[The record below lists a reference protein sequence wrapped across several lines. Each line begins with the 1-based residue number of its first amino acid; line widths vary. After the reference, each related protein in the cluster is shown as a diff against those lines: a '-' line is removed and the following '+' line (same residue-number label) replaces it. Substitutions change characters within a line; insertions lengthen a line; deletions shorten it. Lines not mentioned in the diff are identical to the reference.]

1 MSFPELRNLSLRAR
15 LTVMLCLGLGLT
27 MAVGFI
33 GLHHVVRNQI
43 FDAAWDN
50 LEERL
55 DSLGE
60 FAAMHPG
67 HESTADNMLEFR
79 SQAHEDYFEIRD
91 AQGHLLARSASS
103 LGRDL
108 QRPSSET
115 GEHPNRYALTLP
127 DGHEGIGVQG
137 VTRLAP
143 DDPRGHLVTVVATE
157 TARIEALETRV
168 HGAMLAIAL
177 SSLAAGILA
186 TTLAIRHGL
195 APVDQLASSA
205 ESIDPDGPRRALD
218 VGRLP
223 RELVPLGQKLS
234 TLLHRLFDARDRERR
249 FTRSVAHE
257 LRTPLAEVRMIADV
271 GTLAPSL
278 DRARHSLREVGAA
291 TEELQ
296 QTVDALLSLARYE
309 SGQET
314 PQPDP
319 VDLAAEVRSQLQ
331 KLEPTV
337 KKRSL
342 VVHSRLPSER
352 WVLADPALLR
362 RLLANLLGNASSHA
376 TRGSVINVTLDVQ
389 GPLVISNPAPHLTA
403 DDMLHLGERFYRVGA
418 GSDSGH
424 VGLGL
429 ALAGS
434 IASVSRLRLQLQLDP
449 NKRYSATVDG
459 FRPLPTASAQP
470 ARLPQDPEL
479 EPAATALP
487 SA

>member
-15 LTVMLCLGLGLT
+15 LAVMLCIGLGLT

-43 FDAAWDN
+43 FDAAWEN

-55 DSLGE
+55 DSLGD
-60 FAAMHPG
+60 FAARNPG
-67 HESTADNMLEFR
+67 RESTADHMLEFR

-91 AQGHLLARSASS
+91 ARGRLLARSASS
-103 LGRDL
+103 AGRDL
-108 QRPSSET
+108 QQPSTDT

-127 DGHEGIGVQG
+127 DGHDGIAIRGVI
-137 VTRLAP
+137 RLAP
-143 DDPRGHLVTVVATE
+143 DDPRGHLLTVVATE
-157 TARIEALETRV
+157 TAQIEALETRV

-177 SSLAAGILA
+177 SSLAAGVVAA
-186 TTLAIRHGL
+186 TFAIRHGL

-218 VGRLP
+218 VGSLP

-234 TLLHRLFDARDRERR
+234 ALLHRLFDARDRERR

-271 GTLAPSL
+271 GTLAPSP
-278 DRARHSLREVGAA
+278 DGARHALREVSVA

-296 QTVDALLSLARYE
+296 QTVAALLALARYE

-319 VDLAAEVRSQLQ
+319 VDLAAEVRSQLR
-331 KLEPTV
+331 KLEPAA
-337 KKRSL
+337 KQRAL
-342 VVHSRLPSER
+342 VVNSRLPSER

-376 TRGSVINVTLDVQ
+376 SHGSAINVTLGAE
-389 GPLVISNPAPHLTA
+389 GPLVISNPAPHLTSQ
-403 DDMLHLGERFYRVGA
+403 DMARLGERFYRVGP
-418 GSDSGH
+418 GSGSGH

-429 ALAGS
+429 ALANS
-434 IASVSRLRLQLQLDP
+434 IATVCRLRLHLQLDP
-449 NKRYSATVDG
+449 DRLYSATVDG
-459 FRPLPTASAQP
+459 FRPVPEASA
-470 ARLPQDPEL
+470 
-479 EPAATALP
+479 
-487 SA
+487 